1 MFKKLHLTPP
11 PPYPAL
17 WFKFRPPINLRTPRP
32 DNYCTVPYDF
42 RFDSRQLK
50 LNHKNGSCL
59 KLTLSFTR
67 FGCIV
72 RQTAE
77 DLLFKGFPTHSLL
90 KYLEYCCRFHFSLR
104 CRHQSYRL
112 SRYRLLRVGHPFQCK
127 YCVKHK
133 LQ

>member
-11 PPYPAL
+11 YSAL
-17 WFKFRPPINLRTPRP
+17 WFKFRPPINLRTPPP
-32 DNYCTVPYDF
+32 DNSCTVPYDS

>member
-11 PPYPAL
+11 YSAL
-17 WFKFRPPINLRTPRP
+17 WFKFRPPINLRTPPP
-32 DNYCTVPYDF
+32 DNYCTVPYDS